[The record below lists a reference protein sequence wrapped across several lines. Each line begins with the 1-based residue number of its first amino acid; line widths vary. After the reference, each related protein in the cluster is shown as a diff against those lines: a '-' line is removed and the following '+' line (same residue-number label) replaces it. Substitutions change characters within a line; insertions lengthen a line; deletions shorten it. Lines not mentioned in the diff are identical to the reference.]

1 MYFAVVDTGD
11 FISFDI
17 FAIDVDSINVVILGD
32 FNIAFQEDVFNIIA
46 YCPGS
51 AFESVLVVAVI
62 CVRRVNSAWK
72 IVIHLGIKQDVNG
85 MKIVVRG
92 IIHSES

>member
-17 FAIDVDSINVVILGD
+17 FAIDVGSINVVILGD

-72 IVIHLGIKQDVNG
+72 IVIHLRIKQDVNG